1 MSKPA
6 SVINICSGVRL
17 DNRYEHSIWFASP
30 GNQLAYFAGKVV
42 KTFSAYSYIRK
53 SWDLRVDATMEQAKK
68 WNYLYFQ
75 NDGGKTYYYFISNI
89 EYVNDNAVNLRLDL
103 DVIQTYLFDFD
114 LLDCFVERQH
124 TTTDSPGEYTLDE
137 GLELGELVDNSV
149 YHANNEIGE
158 LCILVLASFN
168 PNYADT
174 EKPVQAFA
182 GMYDRVFSGL
192 KVWAVSSADWAEWGA
207 KLEEL
212 DEAGFTDG
220 IIGMWMYPK
229 ALVKL
234 GGENTWTDTDLC
246 KTVGGSVTLG
256 ADITPYPSGTPTKVN
271 GYTPTNKKLLSYPY
285 NFIYATNNMGNSAV
299 YRFERFA
306 DSPAFK
312 VTGSISPDGTVKMR
326 PSTYNGLPLNTSD
339 IDQSNYDQGITL
351 GGFPSCAWDAD
362 VYKMWLA
369 QNQNQHALSNVTSG
383 LKIVGGALAT
393 GVGLATGALPMAGA
407 GAMAMVSGSSQIAGH
422 LAQKSDMEIQP
433 PQSRGSF
440 ASNVNITANRH
451 TFSFYHK
458 SISAENAR
466 VLDDYFT
473 MYGYKLNRVQAPN
486 IHARPAFTYVKTIGC
501 HIKGNMC
508 TEDIVK
514 VESIFDNGITF
525 WVNGD
530 RVADYSQSNTP

>member
-6 SVINICSGVRL
+6 SVIKVCSGVRL

-75 NDGGKTYYYFISNI
+75 NDDGKTYYYFISNI
-89 EYVNDNAVNLRLDL
+89 EYVNDNAVSLRLDL
-103 DVIQTYLFDFD
+103 DVIQSYLFDFD

-124 TTTDSPGEYTLDE
+124 TTTDNPGEHTLDE

-149 YHANNEIGE
+149 YDAPIVSD
-158 LCILVLASFN
+158 LCILVLASIN
-168 PNYADT
+168 PNYT
-174 EKPVQAFA
+174 ETGTPVQAMS
-182 GMYDRVFSGL
+182 GMYDGVFSGL
-192 KVWAVSSADWAEWGA
+192 KVWAVNANNWAAWGA
-207 KLEEL
+207 QL
-212 DEAGFTDG
+212 DRLSGAGFLDG
-220 IIGMWMYPK
+220 IISMWMYPK
-229 ALVKL
+229 SLVKL
-234 GGENTWTDTDLC
+234 GGENTWDDEDIC
-246 KTVGGSVTLG
+246 KTV
-256 ADITPYPSGTPTKVN
+256 DGTKMLSLRPFQTVPGTVD
-271 GYTPTNKKLLSYPY
+271 GYTPINKKLLSYPY
-285 NFIYATNNMGNSAV
+285 SFIYVSNNLGGSAV
-299 YRFERFA
+299 YRFERFTNKIQPGFNVNGA
-306 DSPAFK
+306 L
-312 VTGSISPDGTVKMR
+312 SPDGAVKVY
-326 PSTYNGLPLNTSD
+326 PSGYNSLNIPGDDMDNNYEYGL
-339 IDQSNYDQGITL
+339 TL

-362 VYKMWLA
+362 IYKLWLA
-369 QNQNQHALSNVTSG
+369 QNQNQHSLAGATAG
-383 LKIVGGALAT
+383 LKIAGGAVAT
-393 GVGLATGALPMAGA
+393 VAGLATGALPVAGA
-407 GAMAMVSGSSQIAGH
+407 GAMAMVNGGMQIAGH
-422 LAQKSDMEIQP
+422 LAQKADMEIQP

-440 ASNVNITANRH
+440 SSNVNITAKKH

-466 VLDDYFT
+466 VLDDYFS
-473 MYGYKLNRVQAPN
+473 MYGYKLNRVQTPN

-525 WVNGD
+525 WVDGD
-530 RVADYSQSNTP
+530 RVADYSQTNTP